1 MNLSKIALLDLYIH
15 HRKIQSQLHELTYL
29 FWECTLRCNFN
40 CTHCGSDCSRESIVP
55 DMPKEDFLQVL
66 SDLRPHLNPNKTMIV
81 LTGGEPL
88 MRSDLEECGKA
99 MYEMGYPWGFVT
111 NGWGLTQHRLNA
123 LLDVGLR
130 SVTIS
135 LDGYSE
141 DTHEWFRGKKG
152 SWLRALNAISRVTTT
167 PGLIYDV
174 VTCVNKRNISELNRL
189 KELLITLDVKHWRL
203 FTVFPK
209 GRAKEEPLLKL
220 SVEEFVEMMDFI
232 AETRK
237 EGRINASYG
246 CEGYLGDYE
255 LEVRDAPFFC
265 QAGIHIGSV
274 LANGDISAC
283 PSLRGDYVQGNI
295 YRDNFLDVWNTRF
308 QVMRNRKWTKTG
320 KCANC
325 KAYKYCQGNGLHLR
339 DEKTGEL
346 LQCHLEMMGKSAIE
360 PGSGSRL
367 KLAEVLRFF
376 T

>member
-135 LDGYSE
+135 SMATQKIHMSG
-141 DTHEWFRGKKG
+141 FAAKK
-152 SWLRALNAISRVTTT
+152 V
-167 PGLIYDV
+167 
-174 VTCVNKRNISELNRL
+174 
-189 KELLITLDVKHWRL
+189 
-203 FTVFPK
+203 
-209 GRAKEEPLLKL
+209 
-220 SVEEFVEMMDFI
+220 
-232 AETRK
+232 
-237 EGRINASYG
+237 
-246 CEGYLGDYE
+246 
-255 LEVRDAPFFC
+255 
-265 QAGIHIGSV
+265 
-274 LANGDISAC
+274 
-283 PSLRGDYVQGNI
+283 
-295 YRDNFLDVWNTRF
+295 
-308 QVMRNRKWTKTG
+308 
-320 KCANC
+320 
-325 KAYKYCQGNGLHLR
+325 
-339 DEKTGEL
+339 
-346 LQCHLEMMGKSAIE
+346 
-360 PGSGSRL
+360 PGS
-367 KLAEVLRFF
+367 EP
-376 T
+376 

>member
-1 MNLSKIALLDLYIH
+1 
-15 HRKIQSQLHELTYL
+15 
-29 FWECTLRCNFN
+29 
-40 CTHCGSDCSRESIVP
+40 CSRESIVP

-174 VTCVNKRNISELNRL
+174 VTCVNKRNIS
-189 KELLITLDVKHWRL
+189 
-203 FTVFPK
+203 
-209 GRAKEEPLLKL
+209 
-220 SVEEFVEMMDFI
+220 
-232 AETRK
+232 
-237 EGRINASYG
+237 
-246 CEGYLGDYE
+246 
-255 LEVRDAPFFC
+255 
-265 QAGIHIGSV
+265 
-274 LANGDISAC
+274 
-283 PSLRGDYVQGNI
+283 
-295 YRDNFLDVWNTRF
+295 
-308 QVMRNRKWTKTG
+308 
-320 KCANC
+320 
-325 KAYKYCQGNGLHLR
+325 
-339 DEKTGEL
+339 
-346 LQCHLEMMGKSAIE
+346 
-360 PGSGSRL
+360 
-367 KLAEVLRFF
+367 
-376 T
+376 